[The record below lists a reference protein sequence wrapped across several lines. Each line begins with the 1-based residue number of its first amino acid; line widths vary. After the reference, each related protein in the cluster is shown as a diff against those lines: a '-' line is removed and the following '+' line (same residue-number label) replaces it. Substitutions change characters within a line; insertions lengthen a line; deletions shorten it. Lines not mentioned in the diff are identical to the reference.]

1 MFYTIKHQG
10 KANQNHNKIAPP
22 HLSEGPL
29 AKRQEKTDVSK
40 DAKKKKKKEPFCT
53 TAKKV
58 NWCSQCGKQY
68 EGSSK
73 NLKRELPYDPAIPL
87 LGIFQRK

>member
-10 KANQNHNKIAPP
+10 NANQNHSNSKIAPP
-22 HLSEGPL
+22 HLSEGLL

-40 DAKKKKKKEPFCT
+40 DAKKIKKEPFCT
-53 TAKKV
+53 TAKKI
-58 NWCSQCGKQY
+58 NWCSHCGNQY
-68 EGSSK
+68 EGSS
-73 NLKRELPYDPAIPL
+73 KRELPYDPVIPL